1 MQKVSTIK
9 LYPYF
14 SSLSGDLLFFMAI
27 DTIFLSTVKGMSAS
41 QIALMTA
48 LGTLI
53 CLVLQFPLLQLIKK
67 IGNQNAI
74 KIGTFLLFASACLY
88 TFGEIVCAFIACAFY
103 YLALFFIEMKVNILK
118 NNLNNENRQDYMKID
133 SKSKLLF
140 SIYTLIIIFI
150 APPLFNIN
158 SLIPMCFCMLFAFAS
173 FIFSFFIK
181 DASSKDSQATIENKE
196 RKKEKVKMPK
206 SIVLTILASI
216 LFVPLIVITST
227 NAKLLTQEMMLD
239 FYELSTVVYFV
250 SGVVLALRLARVI
263 SVFCFSKYCN
273 KLTERSLIVMAVLLL
288 FSILF
293 VIGGGLIAGV
303 IGYVFIIIGAILLF
317 SLIDPYQL
325 VVKNYILKNTTG
337 FTSQKAISLNY
348 SAINVGNL
356 FLSLIATIILLK
368 LPIIFALCAF
378 AIFAVVEIIIIICL
392 LKTIKKEKLA
402 SIKTANNF
410 NK

>member
-27 DTIFLSTVKGMSAS
+27 DTIFLSTVKGMTAS

-48 LGTLI
+48 LGTLV

-88 TFGEIVCAFIACAFY
+88 TFGEIICAFIACAFY

-158 SLIPMCFCMLFAFAS
+158 SLIPMYFCMFFAFAS
-173 FIFSFFIK
+173 FVFSFFIK
-181 DASSKDSQATIENKE
+181 DASNNSSQENKNNE
-196 RKKEKVKMPK
+196 NKKE
-206 SIVLTILASI
+206 
-216 LFVPLIVITST
+216 
-227 NAKLLTQEMMLD
+227 
-239 FYELSTVVYFV
+239 
-250 SGVVLALRLARVI
+250 
-263 SVFCFSKYCN
+263 
-273 KLTERSLIVMAVLLL
+273 
-288 FSILF
+288 
-293 VIGGGLIAGV
+293 
-303 IGYVFIIIGAILLF
+303 
-317 SLIDPYQL
+317 
-325 VVKNYILKNTTG
+325 
-337 FTSQKAISLNY
+337 
-348 SAINVGNL
+348 
-356 FLSLIATIILLK
+356 
-368 LPIIFALCAF
+368 
-378 AIFAVVEIIIIICL
+378 
-392 LKTIKKEKLA
+392 
-402 SIKTANNF
+402 
-410 NK
+410 